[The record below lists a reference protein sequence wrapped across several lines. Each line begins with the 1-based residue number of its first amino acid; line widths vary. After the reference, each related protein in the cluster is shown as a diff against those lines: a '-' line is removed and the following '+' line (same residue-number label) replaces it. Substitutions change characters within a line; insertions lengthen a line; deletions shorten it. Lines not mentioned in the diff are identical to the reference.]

1 MQSPSQRITF
11 VLTFPLPL
19 LLVAFPCPKDKKT
32 SGAPRHTSTFLS
44 PLSCANKSKRHGEIA
59 QALVKQ
65 QHRLC
70 FVQCLSSFSSF
81 LASPT
86 VTQLP
91 QQVCLDPSLPL
102 SSCCCYSSWTCSPTP
117 GVGLGPHCCHGTV
130 SVTEDECFP
139 MAKGAPAHLPCPTC
153 TPCLA
158 IPWGML

>member
-32 SGAPRHTSTFLS
+32 SGALRHTSTFLS
-44 PLSCANKSKRHGEIA
+44 PLSCASKSKRHGEIA

-81 LASPT
+81 LARALQSPSSHSKSALT
-86 VTQLP
+86 PLFLFPPAAVIPAGPVALLP
-91 QQVCLDPSLPL
+91 EWVLDPIAAMALCQSQRM
-102 SSCCCYSSWTCSPTP
+102 SVSPWQRELLLTSP
-117 GVGLGPHCCHGTV
+117 
-130 SVTEDECFP
+130 
-139 MAKGAPAHLPCPTC
+139 APPALH
-153 TPCLA
+153 A
-158 IPWGML
+158 